1 MSHPAVHHQINYIEF
16 STSSIE
22 KSKAFYS
29 SVFGWVFKEW
39 GPDYIDCHPSS
50 AGIAIGFAKGEPD
63 LAQAKGAPV
72 VVLYSADLK
81 ATEAAI
87 MAAGGKV
94 VVPAFEFPG
103 GRRFHFA
110 DGLGNTLAVWSE

>member
-1 MSHPAVHHQINYIEF
+1 MSHPAVHHHINYIEF
-16 STSSIE
+16 TTSSIE
-22 KSKAFYS
+22 KTKAFYS
-29 SVFGWVFKEW
+29 SVFGWVFKDW
-39 GPDYIDCHPSS
+39 GPDYIDCSPSS
-50 AGIAIGFAKGEPD
+50 AGIAIGFAKGDPGSEP
-63 LAQAKGAPV
+63 AKGAPI

-87 MAAGGKV
+87 VAAGGNV
-94 VVPAFEFPG
+94 VVPTFEFPG